1 MVHKD
6 IVTTWVKKIVPLG
19 NNTKIIFKTKYKS
32 VHAWTYFVRMIISVA
47 FLYIFLKCRLQIVI
61 NLYSLRLF
69 LKISIY
75 ILNPTNYSYTNKKD
89 TMTYNRLVEGHSLAV
104 KDDSPKHENITKS
117 EIFHASIHHSLVCHS
132 WITTETN
139 LLCFQK

>member
-47 FLYIFLKCRLQIVI
+47 FLYIFLKGRL
-61 NLYSLRLF
+61 
-69 LKISIY
+69 
-75 ILNPTNYSYTNKKD
+75 
-89 TMTYNRLVEGHSLAV
+89 
-104 KDDSPKHENITKS
+104 
-117 EIFHASIHHSLVCHS
+117 
-132 WITTETN
+132 
-139 LLCFQK
+139 